1 MTQPNLAVEPDD
13 LRRHARSVA
22 GLVERTQT
30 ALQAAEYLAAA
41 DDGFGMYP
49 RPLVKLL
56 LDDNHQGAVDAI
68 RKVTTELSGVPA
80 KLETNAASFESAD
93 KALGTTIGKT
103 GRPIEDVGGF
113 PR

>member
-1 MTQPNLAVEPDD
+1 MTQPNLAVQPDD
-13 LRRHARSVA
+13 LRRHARSVE
-22 GLVERTQT
+22 GLAERARS

-49 RPLVKLL
+49 RPLVKML

-68 RKVTTELSGVPA
+68 RKITAELSAVPG
-80 KLETNAASFESAD
+80 KLESNAASFEGAD
-93 KALGTTIGKT
+93 KALGTTIGKA
-103 GRPIEDVGGF
+103 GRPIEDVGGS